1 MKNTLRTTLRNPLM
15 RNPLNRKRLIAAALV
30 CALTGGMVQVAPA
43 TTIKDAQDKINE
55 ANEQLNQTTG
65 TISNIEK
72 KQDSL
77 QKEIDALDSE
87 LVALLLDI
95 DVLKDE
101 IAQKETDIEQATS
114 KLKAAE
120 KTEEAQYESMKT
132 RIQFMYERGDSA
144 LLEALF
150 GAGSMADFLN
160 RMEYFNQIYD
170 YDRTML
176 TEYQETVKQV
186 AELKATLEQEQED
199 MVALKENQEQQ
210 SQELEAM
217 LKKKRA
223 TMSDFDTKLAQAEEL
238 ARQYKQTIKEQ
249 NEIIVAEQARI
260 AAEEEQ
266 RRREEEQRRK
276 EEEERRRQEELRRQQ
291 EAEEERRRQ
300 EQLQQQQQQS
310 SSNASSNNSSSSNS
324 SSSSGSTS
332 TGGDDGGANPSYQT
346 NISGQ
351 TVVNYAMQFI
361 GNPYVWGGTSL
372 TNGADC
378 SGFVMSVFG
387 HFGIS
392 LPHSSYAL
400 RSCGRGVSYSNAQ
413 PGDLICYSGH
423 VAIYIGGGRIVGAQ
437 SSAIGIA
444 TQTATYRTILAV
456 RRVL

>member
-1 MKNTLRTTLRNPLM
+1 MTQRIRG
-15 RNPLNRKRLIAAALV
+15 KRLIAAALV
-30 CALTGGMVQVAPA
+30 CTLAAGMVQGTNAS
-43 TTIKDAQDKINE
+43 TIRDAQDKINE

-72 KQDSL
+72 EQNSL

-101 IAQKETDIEQATS
+101 IAQKEQDIEQATAD
-114 KLKAAE
+114 L
-120 KTEEAQYESMKT
+120 EEAQETEKRQYESMKK
-132 RIQFMYERGDSA
+132 RIRFMYERGDNA
-144 LLEALF
+144 LVESLL
-150 GAGSMADFLN
+150 GAGSMADVLN
-160 RMEYFNQIYD
+160 RVEYFNQIYD

-176 TEYQETVKQV
+176 NEYQDTVKQV
-186 AELKATLEQEQED
+186 ASLKETLEQEQQD

-210 SQELEAM
+210 SEELEKM
-217 LKKKRA
+217 LANKRA
-223 TMSDFDTKLAQAEEL
+223 KMSDFDTKLAKAQEL
-238 ARQYKQTIKEQ
+238 ARQYKQTIEEQ
-249 NEIIVAEQARI
+249 NDIIVAEQARI

-266 RRREEEQRRK
+266 RRREEE
-276 EEEERRRQEELRRQQ
+276 LRRQQ
-291 EAEEERRRQ
+291 EEQRRQ
-300 EQLQQQQQQS
+300 EQQQQQPTTGDTSGGS
-310 SSNASSNNSSSSNS
+310 S
-324 SSSSGSTS
+324 
-332 TGGDDGGANPSYQT
+332 DDGGSDPAYRT
-346 NISGQ
+346 NVSGQ
-351 TVVNYAMQFI
+351 EVVDYAMQFI

-392 LPHSSYAL
+392 LPHSSYLL
-400 RSCGRGVSYSNAQ
+400 RSCGQGVSYSNAK

-423 VAIYIGGGRIVGAQ
+423 VAIYAGGGRIVGAQ
-437 SSAIGIA
+437 SSAVGIA

>member
-1 MKNTLRTTLRNPLM
+1 MIQIRG
-15 RNPLNRKRLIAAALV
+15 KRLIAAALV
-30 CALTGGMVQVAPA
+30 CALAGGMVQGTDAS
-43 TTIKDAQDKINE
+43 TIRDAQNKINE
-55 ANEQLNQTTG
+55 VNEQLNQTTG

-72 KQDSL
+72 EQDSL

-101 IAQKETDIEQATS
+101 IAQKEQDIDQATVD
-114 KLKAAE
+114 LEEAQ
-120 KTEEAQYESMKT
+120 KTEKRQYESMKK
-132 RIQFMYERGDSA
+132 RIRFMYERGDNA
-144 LLEALF
+144 LVESLL
-150 GAGSMADFLN
+150 GAGSMADVLN
-160 RMEYFNQIYD
+160 RVEYFNQIYD

-176 TEYQETVKQV
+176 TEYQETVTQV
-186 AELKATLEQEQED
+186 ATLKDTLEQEQLD
-199 MVALKENQEQQ
+199 MVELKENQEQQ
-210 SQELEAM
+210 SQELEKM
-217 LKKKRA
+217 LTNKRA
-223 TMSDFDTKLAQAEEL
+223 TMSDFDTKLAKAQQL
-238 ARQYKQTIKEQ
+238 AQQYKQTIKEQ

-266 RRREEEQRRK
+266 RRREEEQRRQ
-276 EEEERRRQEELRRQQ
+276 EEEQRRQE
-291 EAEEERRRQ
+291 
-300 EQLQQQQQQS
+300 QQQQQQQQT
-310 SSNASSNNSSSSNS
+310 SNGG
-324 SSSSGSTS
+324 SSSGSS
-332 TGGDDGGANPSYQT
+332 SDSSSGGSSSDDGGADPGYQT

-351 TVVNYAMQFI
+351 DVVDYAMQFI

-392 LPHSSYAL
+392 LPHSSYLL
-400 RSCGRGVSYSNAQ
+400 RSCGRGVSYSNAK

-423 VAIYIGGGRIVGAQ
+423 VAIYAGGGRIVGAQ
-437 SSAIGIA
+437 SSATGIA